1 MTKLLRSV
9 QHDVAKPS
17 VSVCWRVVAAV
28 VLFLS
33 GGCAWT
39 DTVPRKFIE
48 QAEPSVTLTAL
59 AGRPAAYRGKVVV
72 LGGVIAE
79 EKQVG
84 GRVWLWVKNR
94 PLDADY
100 EPHRDA
106 SRTESESGHYWIVAD
121 PSGLPKGY
129 QNWARLTVVGRVTNV
144 PVPRFE
150 VQPDN
155 WKGTELVLGALYLR
169 GWSYGGRLDEVW
181 EAKQDANYVPS
192 NPVTELRQGAQG
204 LDAN

>member
-1 MTKLLRSV
+1 M
-9 QHDVAKPS
+9 
-17 VSVCWRVVAAV
+17 VAAV

-39 DTVPRKFIE
+39 DTVPRKFVE

-79 EKQVG
+79 EKQVS

-100 EPHRDA
+100 EPHR
-106 SRTESESGHYWIVAD
+106 
-121 PSGLPKGY
+121 
-129 QNWARLTVVGRVTNV
+129 
-144 PVPRFE
+144 
-150 VQPDN
+150 
-155 WKGTELVLGALYLR
+155 
-169 GWSYGGRLDEVW
+169 
-181 EAKQDANYVPS
+181 
-192 NPVTELRQGAQG
+192 
-204 LDAN
+204 